1 MGILLKSTQLIS
13 MGSLFNASDEIENFN
28 FYKNLKQAISED
40 ILIFGRMPKLLFL
53 LDLVTKTKPYEI
65 LETLKSYKAILKAV

>member
-1 MGILLKSTQLIS
+1 METLKSTQLIS

-65 LETLKSYKAILKAV
+65 LETLKSYKSILKAV